1 MIACVIKF
9 HKEEDMAK
17 ILVTGANG
25 GFGKLTVASLN
36 KNGHTVVASMR
47 DMSGRNKKAADELIG
62 FGAKVIEMD
71 VTLDSSVTAGVSRA
85 IEITGGLDVVVNNA
99 GIGVLGVQ
107 ETFTPEDWQKLFN
120 VNLFGVQRVIRAV
133 LPHLRE
139 KKAGLLLQISSL
151 LGRIAIPFYGPY
163 NASKW
168 ALEAMSENYRVE
180 LSGFGIDVALIEP
193 GGYPTTFINSL
204 MTPSD
209 TSRDATLGNMPQDA
223 KNFLHGFEQALAA
236 HPAQNPQNVAEA
248 IVKVIETPAGQRPFR
263 TIVDKLGMGDA
274 IQPYNEQLEKIS
286 SGIYSAFGLGPMRK
300 LKA

>member
-1 MIACVIKF
+1 
-9 HKEEDMAK
+9 MAK
-17 ILVTGANG
+17 VLVTGANG
-25 GFGKLTVASLN
+25 GFGKLTVASLI
-36 KNGHTVVASMR
+36 KNGHDVVASMR
-47 DMSGRNKKAADELIG
+47 DMSGRNKKVTDEFIG

-71 VTLDSSVTAGVSRA
+71 VTQDSSVTAGVSRA
-85 IEITGGLDVVVNNA
+85 LEVTGGLDVVVNNA

-139 KKAGLLLQISSL
+139 KKAGLLLQVSSL

-209 TSRDATLGNMPQDA
+209 SSRDASLGSMPQDA
-223 KNFLHGFEQALAA
+223 KNFLQGFEQALAA
-236 HPAQNPQNVAEA
+236 HPAQNPQNVADA
-248 IVKVIETPAGQRPFR
+248 IVKLIETPAGQRPFR

-286 SGIYSAFGLGPMRK
+286 SGIYSAFGMGQMRQ